1 MPAAIEAMTPVR
13 ITDEPKIE
21 ISTSVN
27 PTGPKIYAIFV
38 PKAKKLPCIR
48 AKPKINFTTKLKYS
62 LILAS
67 NSIGMADLLDSKLTK
82 NLKTAGKTK

>member
-13 ITDEPKIE
+13 ITDEPKSE

-48 AKPKINFTTKLKYS
+48 AKPKINFTYS
-62 LILAS
+62 GSLNAFFIFSQNGASLAFS
-67 NSIGMADLLDSKLTK
+67 SETREGGN
-82 NLKTAGKTK
+82 